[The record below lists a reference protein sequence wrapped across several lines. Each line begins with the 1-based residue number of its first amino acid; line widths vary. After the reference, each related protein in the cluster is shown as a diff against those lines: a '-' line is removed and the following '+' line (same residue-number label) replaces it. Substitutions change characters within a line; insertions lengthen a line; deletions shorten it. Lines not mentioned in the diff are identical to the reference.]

1 MAQSLTTLLNQIK
14 GELKMTL
21 LTKDQILNADDRDS
35 IEVEVPEWGGTVL
48 ISAMSAAERD
58 AFEAGMLDTKGK
70 SDAKRLQNFRARF
83 IASCIVDNDGN
94 RLFSDKDIVALG
106 RKSSAPVS
114 RLFDECRKL
123 NGMTDDDVAEI
134 EGN

>member
-1 MAQSLTTLLNQIK
+1 
-14 GELKMTL
+14 MTL